1 VKAPRFDRTRILAFC
16 SLLLFLLVSG
26 NGCSISDLFP
36 PRLDNQVAYFNT
48 YYNASRLYKEAI
60 LEIET
65 TERSQRERGLPPQK
79 EISQNVRQKLTG
91 VIEKCSKLLMYYP
104 NSKWVD
110 DALMLI
116 GKSYFYM
123 GEYPK
128 AERKFNELLEQIPNS
143 DLILEAHLWLGKSY
157 RRSSDF
163 EQGIRELKV
172 AAETAI
178 VQGEGEIAAE
188 ALLTLGEIYD
198 ERGSYAEAIAAY
210 QDVIARTDEHDFQA
224 QAQYRI
230 GELHEKKGAYAE
242 AAAAY
247 QKVRAFDPDD
257 HLKYLSQ
264 LRFAVNATQAGQYEE
279 AMNVLN
285 GLLANNAYSRFFP
298 TIKLEIANTLRAM
311 GQIEE
316 AIRGYQIIDTMY
328 ARTDAAAKGYYQLG
342 LLYEKTLRNYR
353 AADTNYARARSEYP
367 PSEITPL
374 ATRRAENL
382 RRYFLYRQSIY
393 NTDSLLVQAYR
404 SQAASPDTTQS
415 VPVDSSSRRAIGQD
429 SARGLHFEIWGVAKG
444 SPTLENLRL
453 TLARHTYDLGTLFFL
468 DLEEPDSALF
478 WCTQT
483 TLVSPDSDLAARAL
497 FTIAEIRQ
505 SHNPHDQS
513 VVDSIYNRI
522 ISEYPRTKYAAEVR
536 RLRGLGT
543 DTAAED
549 PAASLYRQAEQLMLS
564 NRGPEAIGLLERLL
578 KEYPLSSYCPKAQY
592 AIGWIYENIGHNSD
606 SAIANYR
613 KLLNRYPASTY
624 SASVGTKVMEAE
636 LDRLER
642 AAPKD
647 SSEQG
652 GEGVEK
658 EPPRQDYPS
667 GIAPTD
673 TTSMTDRKKTEED
686 EIETIRGRRKLPPT
700 QGTKRDTTKIF
711 KER

>member
-1 VKAPRFDRTRILAFC
+1 
-16 SLLLFLLVSG
+16 
-26 NGCSISDLFP
+26 
-36 PRLDNQVAYFNT
+36 
-48 YYNASRLYKEAI
+48 
-60 LEIET
+60 
-65 TERSQRERGLPPQK
+65 
-79 EISQNVRQKLTG
+79 
-91 VIEKCSKLLMYYP
+91 MYYP

-116 GKSYFYM
+116 GKSYFHM
-123 GEYPK
+123 GEYTK

-157 RRSSDF
+157 RRSNDF

-178 VQGEGEIAAE
+178 VQGKGEIAAE

-198 ERGSYAEAIAAY
+198 ERGSHAEAIAAY
-210 QDVIARTDEHDFQA
+210 QDVIARTDERDFKA

-247 QKVRAFDPDD
+247 QKVRDFDPDD

-264 LRFAVNATQAGQYEE
+264 LHFAVNATQAGQYRE

-285 GLLANNAYSRFFP
+285 GLLADNANSRFFP

-316 AIRGYQIIDTMY
+316 AIAGYQVIDTTY

-374 ATRRAENL
+374 ATRRADNL
-382 RRYFLYRQSIY
+382 RRYFFYRQSIY

-404 SQAASPDTTQS
+404 SQGAPPDTTQS
-415 VPVDSSSRRAIGQD
+415 VRVDSSSSSGAAVQD
-429 SARGLHFEIWGVAKG
+429 SVRGFHFEIWGVAKG

-497 FTIAEIRQ
+497 FTMAEIRQ
-505 SHNPHDQS
+505 SHNPRDQGA
-513 VVDSIYNRI
+513 VDSIYNRI

-536 RLRGLGT
+536 RLLGLGT
-543 DTAAED
+543 DTTAED

-564 NRGPEAIGLLERLL
+564 NRGPEAIELLERLL

-624 SASVGTKVMEAE
+624 SASVGTKVTEAE
-636 LDRLER
+636 LDRSER
-642 AAPKD
+642 ATRMD

-658 EPPRQDYPS
+658 KPPRQDHPS

-673 TTSMTDRKKTEED
+673 TTSITDRKKTEED
-686 EIETIRGRRKLPPT
+686 EIESIRGRRTFPPT
-700 QGTKRDTTKIF
+700 RGTKRDTTKTF
-711 KER
+711 KE